1 MKLLRLN
8 SVIDSTGMGRS
19 TIYKYMA
26 DGSFPKPVSLGARS
40 VAWVE
45 SEVHEWISNR
55 IKIRDNLY
63 SSNTDYSTDPS

>member
-1 MKLLRLN
+1 MKLIRLN
-8 SVIDSTGMGRS
+8 RVIDCTGMARS

-26 DGSFPKPVSLGARS
+26 DGSFPRPVSLGSRS

-45 SEVHEWISNR
+45 SEVYEWINNR

>member
-8 SVIDSTGMGRS
+8 SVFDCTGMARS

-26 DGSFPKPVSLGARS
+26 DGSFPRPVSLGARS
-40 VAWVE
+40 VTWVE
-45 SEVHEWISNR
+45 SEVHEWICNR

-63 SSNTDYSTDPS
+63 TSKTDY